1 MSPLPVLNVMPSS
14 VESAFQL
21 LFKYRPAVFAEGDL
35 AFGLAGPLAVGL
47 SAAALVAAAVLVTYR
62 SVGAHSTR
70 RDRMV
75 LAAIR
80 ACVLLVVVACLF
92 RPMLLISAPVP
103 QRNFVGVLVDDSRSM
118 QIADDGVTRAAV
130 IRSALGTGDSSLIA
144 ALRDK
149 FQVRLFRFGSALQR
163 IENPASLGFD
173 AVETRVGDAVMAA
186 RQELDAVPLSGLVVL
201 TDGADNASQ
210 AVADELQTL
219 RARNVPVFTVGIGK
233 DRFARD
239 AEIERVELPRQILQG
254 TSFVAHVVIRQRG
267 FEGDRVPLVIEDE
280 GRVIAR
286 EMIEL
291 PADGAAAPVRVPVTL
306 RDAGARTLR
315 FHIPV
320 QSTEQVTQ
328 NNERRALV
336 DVRHR
341 REKILY
347 VEGEPRH
354 EVRFVREAVEAD
366 SNLQLVLL
374 QRTAENKFLRLNVD
388 GPGELAG
395 GFPTTRSELF
405 RYRAIVLGSIEAS
418 AFSPDQLR
426 MLADFVSLRGGGIL
440 FLGGRRAFAEGGY
453 AGTPLA
459 DILPVF
465 LEGEAV
471 ADSLTPFHEL
481 QVRVTPAGASHP
493 VTSHA
498 AVVASG
504 ARRATKQD
512 SSAIVRI
519 PVTSVNRVTR
529 LKPGA
534 VSLLEGTAGRYRQP
548 VLAYHRFGRG
558 LSVALPVQDS
568 WLWYMHADVA
578 VEDVAHR
585 TLWRNL
591 LRWITSDTPDQLRV
605 STSVDR
611 VRPGGNIALRAELA
625 DSAFVRRNDAKL
637 VARVFTPSGVVRE
650 VPMEWIVD
658 RDGEYQA
665 NFASDE
671 QGVHTVRVTATPTR
685 PGAAAVEDSTF
696 FGVGDLAAEF
706 YGAEMRRPLLQRI
719 ADETGGRFY
728 TPATMSRLPE
738 DIALNRRGVTVMN
751 QMDLWDMPVI
761 LVMLIGLLG
770 AEWAYRRHRGLA

>member
-1 MSPLPVLNVMPSS
+1 MSPLPVLHVMPSS

-35 AFGLAGPLAVGL
+35 AFGVAGPLAVGL
-47 SAAALVAAAVLVTYR
+47 IAAALIAATVLITYR
-62 SVGAHSTR
+62 TVGAHSTK
-70 RDRMV
+70 RDRIV
-75 LAAIR
+75 LAGIR
-80 ACVLLVVVACLF
+80 ACVLLVVLACLF

-103 QRNFVGVLVDDSRSM
+103 QRNFVGVLIDDSRSM
-118 QIADDGVTRAAV
+118 QIADDEVTRADIV
-130 IRSALGTGDSSLIA
+130 RSALGTGDSSLIT

-149 FQVRLFRFGSALQR
+149 FQVRLFRFGAALQR
-163 IENPASLGFD
+163 IEDPTTLGFD

-219 RARNVPVFTVGIGK
+219 RARNVPVFTVGLGEE
-233 DRFARD
+233 RFARD
-239 AEIERVELPRQILQG
+239 AEIERVELPRQILEG
-254 TSFVAHVVIRQRG
+254 TSFVANVVIRQRG
-267 FEGDRVPLVIEDE
+267 FEGDRVPLVVEDE

-286 EMIEL
+286 EEIEL
-291 PADGAAAPVRVPVTL
+291 PPDGAAAPVRIPVTL

-320 QSTEQVTQ
+320 QNDEQVSQ

-336 DVRHR
+336 DVRHQ

-366 SNLQLVLL
+366 SNLQLVVL
-374 QRTAENKFLRLNVD
+374 QRTAENKYLRLNVD
-388 GPGELAG
+388 GPQELAA
-395 GFPTTRSELF
+395 GFPTTRAELF
-405 RYRAIVLGSIEAS
+405 RYRAVVLGSIEAS

-426 MLADFVSLRGGGIL
+426 MLADFVSMRGGGIL

-465 LEGEAV
+465 LEGDAV
-471 ADSLTPFHEL
+471 ADSLTPFTEL
-481 QVRVTPAGASHP
+481 QVHVTPAGASHP

-498 AVVASG
+498 VVAVPRG
-504 ARRATKQD
+504 RRATTED
-512 SSAIVRI
+512 SSAILRI

-534 VSLLEGTAGRYRQP
+534 VSLLEGTSGRYRQP
-548 VLAYHRFGRG
+548 VLAYQRFGRG

-578 VEDVAHR
+578 VDDVAHR

-591 LRWITSDTPDQLRV
+591 LRWITTDTPDQLRV
-605 STSVDR
+605 STSIDR
-611 VRPGGNIALRAELA
+611 VRPGGNIVLRAEMA
-625 DSAFVRRNDAKL
+625 DSAFVRRNDARL

-650 VPMEWIVD
+650 VPMEWVVD

-671 QGVHTVRVTATPTR
+671 LGVHTVRVTATAAR
-685 PGAAAVEDSTF
+685 PGVPAVQDSTF
-696 FGVGDLAAEF
+696 FAVADLAAEF

-719 ADETGGRFY
+719 ADETGGKFY
-728 TPATMSRLPE
+728 TSESMSRLPD
-738 DIALNRRGVTVMN
+738 DIALKRRGVTVMN

-761 LVMLIGLLG
+761 LVLLIGLLG